1 MDEDKMLKLLNNAD
15 PEAVA
20 RAMQNTTMQE
30 MADSA
35 ARSLALEQIDENKKE
50 IKLKLKPKKRSDKDE
65 AIMLAERQRRARAK
79 NKAKP
84 MGKKD
89 GGMVKGY
96 MGGGSVHKNNKDDHN
111 QRLGSIKKNIM
122 SYQSAENAHTSDWV
136 SRMAVKAAI
145 AMEK

>member
-1 MDEDKMLKLLNNAD
+1 MVKKTLPGNLNKAELELLNNAD

-20 RAMQNTTMQE
+20 RAMKLTTMQE

-50 IKLKLKPKKRSDKDE
+50 IKLKLKPKKRSDRDE
-65 AIMLAERQRRARAK
+65 AIMLAEKQRRIRAK

-96 MGGGSVHKNNKDDHN
+96 MSGGEVHMDDSPSN
-111 QRLGSIKKNIM
+111 GMITQRGWG
-122 SYQSAENAHTSDWV
+122 A
-136 SRMAVKAAI
+136 SRKT
-145 AMEK
+145 

>member
-1 MDEDKMLKLLNNAD
+1 MNEKTKKNLGGLGKKISAGELRGNLNKAELELLNNAD

-35 ARSLALEQIDENKKE
+35 SRSLALEQLDENKKQ
-50 IKLKLKPKKRSDKDE
+50 IKLKLKPKKRSNRDE
-65 AIMLAERQRRARAK
+65 AIMLAEKQRRIRAK
-79 NKAKP
+79 NKDKP

-96 MGGGSVHKNNKDDHN
+96 MGGGSVHKN
-111 QRLGSIKKNIM
+111 KKNMI
-122 SYQSAENAHTSDWV
+122 TTKGWGK
-136 SRMAVKAAI
+136 SRKT
-145 AMEK
+145 

>member
-1 MDEDKMLKLLNNAD
+1 MDEDKILKLLNNAD

-35 ARSLALEQIDENKKE
+35 SRSLALEQLDENKKQ
-50 IKLKLKPKKRSDKDE
+50 IKLKLKPKKRSNRDE
-65 AIMLAERQRRARAK
+65 AIMLAEKQRRIRAK
-79 NKAKP
+79 NKDKP

-96 MGGGSVHKNNKDDHN
+96 MGGGEVHMDDSPN
-111 QRLGSIKKNIM
+111 SGMITTKGWGK
-122 SYQSAENAHTSDWV
+122 
-136 SRMAVKAAI
+136 SRAT
-145 AMEK
+145 

>member
-35 ARSLALEQIDENKKE
+35 SRSLALEQLDENKKQ
-50 IKLKLKPKKRSDKDE
+50 IKLKLKPKKRSNRDE
-65 AIMLAERQRRARAK
+65 AIMLAEKQRRMRAK

-96 MGGGSVHKNNKDDHN
+96 MGGGEVHMDNSPNSGMIT
-111 QRLGSIKKNIM
+111 QRGWG
-122 SYQSAENAHTSDWV
+122 A
-136 SRMAVKAAI
+136 SRKT
-145 AMEK
+145 